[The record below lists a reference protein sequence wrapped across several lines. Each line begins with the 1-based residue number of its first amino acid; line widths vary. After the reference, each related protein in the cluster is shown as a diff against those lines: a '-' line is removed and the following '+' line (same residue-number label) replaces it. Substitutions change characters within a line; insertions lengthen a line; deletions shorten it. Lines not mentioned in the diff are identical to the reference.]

1 MDILCVIFSLVSPIT
16 VEILNPQ
23 DIVVLPFPTASTLE
37 FKI

>member
-1 MDILCVIFSLVSPIT
+1 MDVLYVIFILVSPIT

-23 DIVVLPFPTASTLE
+23 DIVVLPCPTASTLE